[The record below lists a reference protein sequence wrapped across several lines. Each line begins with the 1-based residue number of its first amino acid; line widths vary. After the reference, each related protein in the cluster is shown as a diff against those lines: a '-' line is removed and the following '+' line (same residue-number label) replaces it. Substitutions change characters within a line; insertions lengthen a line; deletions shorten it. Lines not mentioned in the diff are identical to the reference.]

1 MNQFILEDGKGKM
14 FSEDGN
20 EVSVLQ
26 MEVDD
31 PSFPLG
37 DVTSFNEYLDLKP
50 PEKPKDE
57 RKEATNSKVKSDNL
71 SENDASTLRTHRKY
85 KKEDMEHFFFLVNEK
100 GMSVR
105 GAAKHLK
112 IPSSTAFNWQKKKH

>member
-14 FSEDGN
+14 FNEDGN
-20 EVSVLQ
+20 EGSVLQ

-50 PEKPKDE
+50 PERPKDE
-57 RKEATNSKVKSDNL
+57 RKEANNSKVKSDDL
-71 SENDASTLRTHRKY
+71 SRE
-85 KKEDMEHFFFLVNEK
+85 
-100 GMSVR
+100 
-105 GAAKHLK
+105 
-112 IPSSTAFNWQKKKH
+112 